1 MPNKAQYNN
10 LYKSIREGMEKIN
23 SYTLE
28 ELIREK
34 DLGIKLSFKDAEPDI
49 LGVFSL
55 FNRIQID
62 QIIHVPYKNL
72 QDLHAL
78 INDVISRFDQ
88 FKAFDPTA
96 GNSAQLRNNLI
107 QQFENK
113 YQMYFASVS
122 PILTAM
128 MLDGNDFSAQQ
139 EKYNQMI
146 KELEKKLIND
156 GKKSEDYLSKMEN
169 VLSSAQDAA
178 AKSGVS
184 KYSNLFEKEAID
196 HEKKATTW
204 LLLTLGVIIVI
215 VIAASLL
222 IEFFPG
228 ESARTGEI
236 VQYTVSKIVILSSL
250 FFVLSIFNR
259 NYKAH
264 KHNSVLNKHR
274 QNALSTFE
282 TFSNA
287 SGSDLQTKNAVL
299 IEATRTIF
307 SNQQTGYLH
316 TNETEVSN
324 KIVEIIKGA
333 SSRGE

>member
-1 MPNKAQYNN
+1 M
-10 LYKSIREGMEKIN
+10 
-23 SYTLE
+23 
-28 ELIREK
+28 
-34 DLGIKLSFKDAEPDI
+34 
-49 LGVFSL
+49 
-55 FNRIQID
+55 
-62 QIIHVPYKNL
+62 
-72 QDLHAL
+72 
-78 INDVISRFDQ
+78 
-88 FKAFDPTA
+88 
-96 GNSAQLRNNLI
+96 
-107 QQFENK
+107 
-113 YQMYFASVS
+113 
-122 PILTAM
+122 
-128 MLDGNDFSAQQ
+128 
-139 EKYNQMI
+139 
-146 KELEKKLIND
+146 
-156 GKKSEDYLSKMEN
+156 
-169 VLSSAQDAA
+169 
-178 AKSGVS
+178 
-184 KYSNLFEKEAID
+184 
-196 HEKKATTW
+196 
-204 LLLTLGVIIVI
+204 
-215 VIAASLL
+215 L

-316 TNETEVSN
+316 TNETEASN